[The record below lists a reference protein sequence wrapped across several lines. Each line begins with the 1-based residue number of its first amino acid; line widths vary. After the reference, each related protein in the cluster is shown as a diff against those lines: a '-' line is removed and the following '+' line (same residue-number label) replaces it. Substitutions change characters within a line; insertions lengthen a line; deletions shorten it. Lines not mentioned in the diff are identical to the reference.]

1 MRANTFDVPATKRP
15 KDDAVDVRINRLRF
29 ITGCD
34 LHLDISTSQPLNHVI
49 SATATIARSAH
60 ERWSEAPHAFV
71 LQGARADKRELR
83 EFARTNFAHFKAPHS
98 VTFIEELPKFATV
111 GTRCGLMGDLFGL
124 FALANFD

>member
-1 MRANTFDVPATKRP
+1 MNARTKR
-15 KDDAVDVRINRLRF
+15 R
-29 ITGCD
+29 T
-34 LHLDISTSQPLNHVI
+34 PLV
-49 SATATIARSAH
+49 
-60 ERWSEAPHAFV
+60 V
-71 LQGARADKRELR
+71 LKQRARADERELR